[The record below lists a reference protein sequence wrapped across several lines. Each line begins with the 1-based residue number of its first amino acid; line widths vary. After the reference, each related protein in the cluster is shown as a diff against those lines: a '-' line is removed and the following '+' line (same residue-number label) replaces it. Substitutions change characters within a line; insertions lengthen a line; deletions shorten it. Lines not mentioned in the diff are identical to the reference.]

1 MIFALIRIAAQ
12 VENRLWGIV
21 NAIRTRVSNARAE
34 GPNSQIR
41 SIRAKARGYRNKS
54 RLKAKSLVLYGNLD
68 VRI

>member
-1 MIFALIRIAAQ
+1 MFALIRFAAQ

-34 GPNSQIR
+34 GRNSQIR
-41 SIRAKARGYRNKS
+41 AMRAKARGYRNKS
-54 RLKAKSLVLYGNLD
+54 RLTAESLFLYGNLD